1 MTGLRIW
8 QDDRPECVPLSSK
21 ALPQPGTSMEGCQ
34 ALHATVE
41 VAGVCLKTKTQNSV
55 RPRDFMS
62 LHGSFL
68 RAPIQPWAFTAAFV
82 LLRGSS
88 VNTEG

>member
-8 QDDRPECVPLSSK
+8 QGDGPECVPLSSK
-21 ALPQPGTSMEGCQ
+21 ALPRPGTSVEGCQ

-41 VAGVCLKTKTQNSV
+41 VAGVCLKTKTQKFSQAQRFCV
-55 RPRDFMS
+55 

-68 RAPIQPWAFTAAFV
+68 RAPLQHCALTAAFV
-82 LLRGSS
+82 LLRDSS
-88 VNTEG
+88 AATKG